1 MTEELS
7 IDDPRIKAMYD
18 EYVENFDP
26 TPQYAFDVYGSLP
39 DFDSWYHF
47 VYLDL

>member
-7 IDDPRIKAMYD
+7 MDDPRVKAMYD

-26 TPQYAFDVYGSLP
+26 SPYYAGDDYATLP
-39 DFDSWYHF
+39 DFDDWYHF